1 MEHMSI
7 SIGDN
12 QTIIRK
18 GIACIATVSGNCDHV
33 KLATLMASAPDL
45 QLACKKAFEA
55 LNKVDLD
62 IETPL
67 TKELCRAYDLL
78 WQALKR
84 SKDLTI
90 ESILRD

>member
-1 MEHMSI
+1 MEPMSI

-18 GIACIATVSGNCDHV
+18 GISCIAAVSGRDHV
-33 KLATLMASAPDL
+33 KLAILMASAPDL